1 MKNLLFLI
9 LFFSTSL
16 SFGQQSCNC
25 NLALNNLIAK
35 IESDYP
41 GFKEKTQDM
50 RKYNDLKNELLS
62 ESKISG
68 DSSCMKILE
77 RYTGFFKDFH
87 VWILPKDTIPT
98 IKNKNEAIRNPIFD
112 INIKKFM
119 GNASKIKE
127 GIEGVWK
134 SDRYE
139 IGLKKITEG
148 EYVGFIIKADSKY
161 WKQKEIKFGLFKNGT
176 YEFYLQDHTIQRGSY
191 TINNNS
197 LLYFNDLRLAFIRA
211 LPASTINAAQID
223 EQINEMNGFYFKRL
237 TAKTSILKLQNFSSV
252 FVETIEKL
260 IQNNQDLLE
269 NSENLIIDLRDNGGG
284 TGNAYQKIL
293 PYILTNAL
301 RRQIGVEHLST
312 QTTITAY
319 EQWLQTLKTDSIR
332 NKDDIAKV
340 QRYIVKLK
348 SNLGKF
354 VNLAGDSV
362 IIDTIKLA
370 PKSPRQIAILNNGAV
385 GSSAEDLT
393 LIAKQSKKVK
403 ILGTPTTGGLDY
415 ADARFFE
422 FGCGNYQLLLPTYR
436 SLRLPDFPIDNIG
449 LQPDIFIDAS
459 VKDWIKFTVD
469 YLEK

>member
-9 LFFSTSL
+9 LLFWSGL
-16 SFGQQSCNC
+16 SFGQQNCNC
-25 NLALNNLIAK
+25 DLALNNLIAK

-41 GFKEKTQDM
+41 GFEEKTKDK
-50 RKYNDLKNELLS
+50 RTYNDLKKEMLA
-62 ESKISG
+62 ESKISS
-68 DSSCMKILE
+68 DSTCIKILE
-77 RYTGFFKDFH
+77 RYAGIFKDFH
-87 VWILPKDTIPT
+87 IWILPKDTVQT
-98 IKNKNEAIRNPIFD
+98 IKNKNEAIRNQIFD

-119 GNASKIKE
+119 GNAPKFKE

-134 SDRYE
+134 SESYE
-139 IGLKKITEG
+139 IGLKKLANG
-148 EYVGFIIKADSKY
+148 EYVGFIIKADPKY
-161 WKQKEIKFGLFKNGT
+161 WKQKEVKFRLLKNGK
-176 YEFYLQDHTIQRGSY
+176 YEYYSQDHSVQRGSY
-191 TINNNS
+191 KINNNS
-197 LLYFNDLRLAFIRA
+197 LLYFSDLRLAFIRA
-211 LPASTINAAQID
+211 LPASTLNEEQIA
-223 EQINEMNGFYFKRL
+223 EQINEINGFYFKRL

-252 FVETIEKL
+252 FVETIGKL
-260 IQNNQDLLE
+260 IEKNQNLLE

-284 TGNAYQKIL
+284 TGNAYRKIL
-293 PYILTNAL
+293 PYILTNPL
-301 RRQIGVEHLST
+301 RRRIGVEHLST

-319 EQWLQTLKTDSIR
+319 EQWLQTLKTDSIK
-332 NKDDIAKV
+332 NKDDIAKA
-340 QRYIVKLK
+340 QRYVTKLK

-362 IIDTIKLA
+362 IIDTIKLT
-370 PKSPRQIAILNNGAV
+370 PKSPRQIAILTNGNV

-403 ILGTPTTGGLDY
+403 ILGTPTEGVLDY

-422 FGCGNYQLLLPTYR
+422 FGCDNYQLLLPTYR

-449 LQPDIFIDAS
+449 IQPDIHIDRS

>member
-1 MKNLLFLI
+1 MKNLLFLVL
-9 LFFSTSL
+9 LFWAGL
-16 SFGQQSCNC
+16 SFGQQNCNC
-25 NLALNNLIAK
+25 NLALTNLIAK
-35 IESDYP
+35 IENDYP
-41 GFKEKTQDM
+41 GFKEKTEDKK
-50 RKYNDLKNELLS
+50 KYNELKKELLS

-68 DSSCMKILE
+68 DSACIKILE
-77 RYTGFFKDFH
+77 RYTDFFKDFH
-87 VWILPKDTIPT
+87 VWILPKDTIQT
-98 IKNKNEAIRNPIFD
+98 IKNKNEPVRNPIVD
-112 INIKKFM
+112 INIKKFI
-119 GNASKIKE
+119 GNASKFRE
-127 GIEGVWK
+127 GTEGVWK
-134 SDRYE
+134 SDHYE
-139 IGLKKITEG
+139 IGLKKLANDD
-148 EYVGFIIKADSKY
+148 YVGFIIKADPKY
-161 WKQKEIKFGLFKNGT
+161 WKQNEVKFRLFSNGK
-176 YEFYLQDHTIQRGSY
+176 YEYYSQDHSVQRGSY
-191 TINNNS
+191 KIINNS

-211 LPASTINAAQID
+211 LPASTLNEAQID

-260 IQNNQDLLE
+260 IEKNQDLLE

-284 TGNAYQKIL
+284 TGNAYQKLL
-293 PYILTNAL
+293 PYILTNPL

-340 QRYIVKLK
+340 QRYIVKLI

-449 LQPDIFIDAS
+449 LQPDIFIDKS
-459 VKDWIKFTVD
+459 VKDWIEFTVG
-469 YLEK
+469 YLEN